1 MTRIPSHSV
10 ADAPDASRDLLQ
22 EMIQFSPTG
31 RPLNMHAQMAHSP
44 VVLDAYVSL
53 RRAAARQGTLDQRA
67 RSALMLTSAAAAG
80 NGYAVAVLSMLAL
93 RSGWRQEEVDALREG
108 RPTGAAKLDALAG
121 LVRAAAAGQ
130 GRVSDTAWAATVAA
144 GWTDEQLAEAFASL
158 GLAIFT
164 AYFLNYAAT
173 ELDLP
178 AGR

>member
-10 ADAPDASRDLLQ
+10 ADAPDASRSLLQ

-44 VVLDAYVSL
+44 AVLEAYVSL
-53 RRAAARQGTLDQRA
+53 RRAAAHQGTLDQRVRA
-67 RSALMLTSAAAAG
+67 ALMLTSAAAAG
-80 NGYAVAVLSMLAL
+80 NDYAVAVLSMLAL
-93 RSGWRQEEVDALREG
+93 RSGWQQGDVAALCAGEDTGDA
-108 RPTGAAKLDALAG
+108 TIDALAG
-121 LVRAAAAGQ
+121 LVRAAVAGQ
-130 GRVSDTAWAATVAA
+130 GRVSDGAWARAVAA

>member
-1 MTRIPSHSV
+1 MTRIPCHSV
-10 ADAPDASRDLLQ
+10 ADAPDASRSLLE

-44 VVLDAYVSL
+44 AVLEAYVSL
-53 RRAAARQGTLDQRA
+53 RRATARLGTLDQRVRA
-67 RSALMLTSAAAAG
+67 ALMLTSASAAG
-80 NGYAVAVLSMLAL
+80 NDYAVAVLSMLAL
-93 RSGWRQEEVDALREG
+93 RLGWRQGEVDALRAG
-108 RPTGAAKLDALAG
+108 TDLGDATIDALVS

-130 GRVSDTAWAATVAA
+130 GHVSDAAWARAA
-144 GWTDEQLAEAFASL
+144 GAGWDDEQLAEAFASL
-158 GLAIFT
+158 GLAVFT